1 MQVQIQNLLHR
12 RCQRLVHSW
21 YASSEVD
28 SSLAILSAASIC
40 NSLGLA
46 RYEQIAGA
54 ALGIQALPRI
64 FQVA

>member
-21 YASSEVD
+21 YASCEVD
-28 SSLAILSAASIC
+28 SSLAILSTASIRD
-40 NSLGLA
+40 SLGLA
-46 RYEQIAGA
+46 GYEQIART
-54 ALGIQALPRI
+54 ALGIQALSRI